1 MHLTLQCNMSKI
13 GIIEIEKVSAEITT
27 RFAATGYHPKAK
39 DALHV
44 EIIAFKDSQGRR
56 ELDLDDFT
64 YSESWMELSADECR
78 EAESEMMKQ
87 VAKEFPNYE

>member
-1 MHLTLQCNMSKI
+1 MSKI
-13 GIIEIEKVSAEITT
+13 GIIEIQKVNVEITT
-27 RFAATGYHPKAK
+27 RFAITGHHPKAN

-44 EIIAFKDSQGRR
+44 EIVAFKDSQGRR

-64 YSESWMELSADECR
+64 YSESWLELSADECR
-78 EAESEMMKQ
+78 EAEGEMMKQ

>member
-1 MHLTLQCNMSKI
+1 MHKI
-13 GIIEIEKVSAEITT
+13 GIIEIEKVNVEITT
-27 RFAATGYHPKAK
+27 RFAITGHHPKAK

-44 EIIAFKDSQGRR
+44 EIVAFKDSQGRR

-64 YSESWMELSADECR
+64 YSESWMELSAQECT
-78 EAESEMMKQ
+78 EAENAMLKQ